1 MRLCLNSL
9 KPLRSLQPEL
19 LDKSI
24 LFTLFKLTF
33 WVLSSVYSDKLTVIT
48 KPAVASAWLLELGSK
63 QYAYNMQCMLNKD
76 LAQFI

>member
-1 MRLCLNSL
+1 MRLCLNRV
-9 KPLRSLQPEL
+9 KPLRSLQPKR

-33 WVLSSVYSDKLTVIT
+33 WVLSFVYSDKLTVIT
-48 KPAVASAWLLELGSK
+48 KPAVASTWLLELGSK
-63 QYAYNMQCMLNKD
+63 QYAYNMQCMFNKD

>member
-1 MRLCLNSL
+1 MRLCLNRV
-9 KPLRSLQPEL
+9 KPLRSRQPKR

-33 WVLSSVYSDKLTVIT
+33 GCYHLFIDKLTVIT

>member
-1 MRLCLNSL
+1 MRLCLNRV
-9 KPLRSLQPEL
+9 KPLRSLQPKR

-24 LFTLFKLTF
+24 LFTLFKLNF
-33 WVLSSVYSDKLTVIT
+33 GCFHLFIDKLMVIT

-76 LAQFI
+76 LAQ